1 MVLPTASIVS
11 ATISRKIG
19 FVEWHVAKG
28 GWVSYANY
36 FPASW
41 PGSDLIIGSSTDVP
55 IKKGVVEEIGATT
68 SVGKGKEKKVKKDSG

>member
-1 MVLPTASIVS
+1 MS

-41 PGSDLIIGSSTDVP
+41 PGSDLIIGSSTSVV
-55 IKKGVVEEIGATT
+55 IKKGVVDENGAITP
-68 SVGKGKEKKVKKDSG
+68 VGNGEEKKVKKDAG